1 MECLP
6 ADIPAHLDVDVSG
19 LTAGQVLRVKDL
31 PHTGSLHF
39 LSDEEAPV
47 AHIVYIKEVVAET
60 PVEAG
65 AEVAAA
71 PAEPEIIKK
80 GKQETEEAAAEGG
93 EKPEKGKEKSK
104 EKEKK

>member
-1 MECLP
+1 MP
-6 ADIPAHLDVDVSG
+6 AGRYPGAPRCRRLRLDCRSSIKG
-19 LTAGQVLRVKDL
+19 EDL

-71 PAEPEIIKK
+71 PAEPEVIKK